1 MTLAAKV
8 KGTTMGATSSEQGT
22 HAARANS
29 ASDRLARRKAPHGRP
44 LELEIDLIDE
54 DPCQPR
60 SENNPGFQLA
70 SLRELAT
77 TIKLRGI
84 KMPISVRENPQ
95 VAGRYIINHGARRFR
110 ATKLAGKST
119 IPAFIDNDYSNADQM
134 IENLQRDDL
143 TPREIADYIG
153 RELSKGCKKG
163 DIARSLGKSAAYVT
177 QHVTLLDLPQP
188 IAAAFNTGRARD
200 VTVINELVTCF
211 NANPGVVASWLDS
224 EAQDI
229 TRTSVRILRDFI
241 DDKGVR
247 DPPLEFVPDDS
258 PSFPPEDRGMST
270 ASKSTGSEDRIR
282 SPILQ
287 VLCGS
292 RPASLNLHRKPTV
305 VGHGWVKYDDDDSEV
320 EVDLKV
326 VRLLALMER

>member
-1 MTLAAKV
+1 M
-8 KGTTMGATSSEQGT
+8 GTTLEGRGT
-22 HAARANS
+22 HAVAGNAAPGRAS
-29 ASDRLARRKAPHGRP
+29 RTKLAPGRP
-44 LELEIDLIDE
+44 MELDISLIDE

-60 SENNPGFQLA
+60 SEDNPGFQLA
-70 SLRELAT
+70 SLNELAAT
-77 TIKLRGI
+77 VSLRGV
-84 KMPISVRENPQ
+84 KTPISVRDNPQ
-95 VAGRYIINHGARRFR
+95 EAGRYIINHGARRFR
-110 ATKLAGKST
+110 ASKLADRTT
-119 IPAFIDNDYSNADQM
+119 IPAFIDNDYSDADQV
-134 IENLQRDDL
+134 IENLQRNEL

-153 RELSKGCKKG
+153 RELSKGSKKG
-163 DIARSLGKSAAYVT
+163 DIARSIGKSAAFVT

-211 NANPGVVASWLDS
+211 KANPGVVTTWLDS

-258 PSFPPEDRGMST
+258 PSFLPEDRGMSA
-270 ASKSTGSEDRIR
+270 ASKSTGSDDRLR

-292 RPASLNLHRKPTV
+292 RLAILNLHRKPTV
-305 VGHGWVKYDDDDSEV
+305 VGHAWVKYDDDDSEV